1 MTDIISL
8 IKKYVNLGFQTLE
21 TSEVVI
27 VESVDLSVWTCSV
40 RPKAKLNIVG
50 KAIDAPII
58 MNIPIAVQKA
68 GGSVILMPINVGD
81 VGLCVFSKYALDN
94 LLIDK
99 ETNSIKIPRTFDYND
114 AIYIGGLYT
123 ELDTIPSITEGEM
136 LIKHESGSYIKF
148 GVGGNIELK
157 AKRIDFTEL

>member
-1 MTDIISL
+1 MTDLISI
-8 IKKYVNLGFQTLE
+8 IKKYITLRLQVLE
-21 TSEVVI
+21 TVEVVI
-27 VESVDLSVWTCSV
+27 VESVVLTTWTCSV
-40 RPKAKLNIVG
+40 RPKGKLNIVG
-50 KAIDAPII
+50 KQTDAPII

-99 ETNSIKIPRTFDYND
+99 ATNAIKIPRTFDYND

-123 ELDTIPSITEGEM
+123 ELDTIPSITEGE
-136 LIKHESGSYIKF
+136 IIIHHHSGTQIKF
-148 GVGGNIELK
+148 TNDGKIYITG
-157 AKRIDFTEL
+157 